1 MSAAPLGTGTPRIGY
16 VRRSLDSLVLT
27 PMQLESTPS
36 TRSPLQTVADAV
48 ARHYKEQF
56 GRGPQRCRAHFAGR
70 DSVLVVL
77 DGTMTPAERRLTDL
91 GQGEHVRAARS
102 ALQRAV
108 GEDLAASVAAV
119 VGRGVLHAV
128 NGLDVDHDVA
138 TELFVLSADEIGS
151 PSVGPVSAPAPA
163 G

>member
-1 MSAAPLGTGTPRIGY
+1 MQLDSQPLPSAA
-16 VRRSLDSLVLT
+16 
-27 PMQLESTPS
+27 
-36 TRSPLQTVADAV
+36 RSPLQSVADAV

-70 DSVLVVL
+70 DGILVIL
-77 DGTMTPAERRLTDL
+77 DGTMSPAERRLTDL

-108 GEDLAASVAAV
+108 GEELAAEVAAV

-128 NGLDVDHDVA
+128 NGLDVGHDVA
-138 TELFVLSADEIGS
+138 TELFVLSPDGLGS
-151 PSVGPVSAPAPA
+151 PSVGPTA
-163 G
+163 